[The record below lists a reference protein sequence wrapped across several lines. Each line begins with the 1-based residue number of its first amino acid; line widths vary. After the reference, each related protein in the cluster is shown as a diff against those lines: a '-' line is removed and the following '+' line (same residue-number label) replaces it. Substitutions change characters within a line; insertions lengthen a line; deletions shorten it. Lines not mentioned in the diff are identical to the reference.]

1 MSERGRKRERDE
13 EDEKDKR
20 YATRVD
26 GSGEERGHGKVSCS
40 APVKL
45 LLAIVRPSPTSVD
58 ALRPSVRPIVPKYG
72 GTRGKPVMGP
82 RWVYIYLMPAAI
94 RNKLL
99 GGLGN

>member
-1 MSERGRKRERDE
+1 MSERERKRERDE

-58 ALRPSVRPIVPKYG
+58 ALRPSVRPYRAEVQRDK
-72 GTRGKPVMGP
+72 GKARHG
-82 RWVYIYLMPAAI
+82 A
-94 RNKLL
+94 
-99 GGLGN
+99 